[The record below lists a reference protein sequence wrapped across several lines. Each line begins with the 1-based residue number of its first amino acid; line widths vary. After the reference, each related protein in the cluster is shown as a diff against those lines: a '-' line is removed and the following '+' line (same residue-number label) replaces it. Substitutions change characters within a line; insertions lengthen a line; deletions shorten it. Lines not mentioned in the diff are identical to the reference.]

1 MEEISF
7 GIPAARAQTR
17 KAGAM
22 LGVSGDRVVR
32 FTVWAHL
39 ETDLPQVDLGDW
51 EEDLYL
57 EMRCCFR
64 AQLEGVEEDYLVDSG
79 LWVVSATFTPGVEVG
94 ASSAQEILTT
104 RTL

>member
-7 GIPAARAQTR
+7 EIPAGRAQTR
-17 KAGAM
+17 KAGAV
-22 LGVSGDRVVR
+22 LEIAGDRLVR

-39 ETDLPQVDLGDW
+39 ETDLPQVDLDDW

-64 AQLEGVEEDYLVDSG
+64 AQLEGVGEDYLVDSG
-79 LWVVSATFTPGVEVG
+79 LWVVSATFTPGVEVD
-94 ASSAQEILTT
+94 ASFAQETLTT